1 MGDFLHILECVGVV
15 SFDEV
20 LEGFEVRVRVIE
32 VMESLSVGL

>member
-20 LEGFEVRVRVIE
+20 LEGFEVMVLR
-32 VMESLSVGL
+32 LWF